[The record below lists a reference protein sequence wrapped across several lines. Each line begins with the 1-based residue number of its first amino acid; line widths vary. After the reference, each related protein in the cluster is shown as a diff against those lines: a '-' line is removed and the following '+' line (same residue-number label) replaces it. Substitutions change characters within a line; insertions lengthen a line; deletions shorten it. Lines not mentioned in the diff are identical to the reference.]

1 MYFTMSIGIIVLI
14 VEENFQNGMCAHLGY
29 DIERKPVVICDECAN
44 LLSETVVRYHWME
57 SEYEKVSPESKLW
70 RYLDLSKFLSMIGKK
85 ALYFAAAEAFDDIY
99 EGQKVYLNRKK
110 NGTNI
115 ILIFLGMQ

>member
-1 MYFTMSIGIIVLI
+1 MSIGIIVLI